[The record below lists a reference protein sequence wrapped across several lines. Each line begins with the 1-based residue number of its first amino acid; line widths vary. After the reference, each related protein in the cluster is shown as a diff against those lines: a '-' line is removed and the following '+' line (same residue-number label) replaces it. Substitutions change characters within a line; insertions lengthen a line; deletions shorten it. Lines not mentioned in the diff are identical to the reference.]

1 MESQAKKRHRR
12 TKAELL
18 RDPEYCKKHGIKLQK
33 AATMQAKKPEKTATT
48 TRKKVEKV
56 ASQEPKKRHR
66 GTKAE
71 LLQDP
76 EYCKKHGIP
85 TTMEAANSGIEKS
98 AEKKTRR
105 KGKETVKDVEL
116 RYLPRIYQAWEKVQG
131 LMNDLDSEL
140 NLKKLPN
147 ELVHFDFACSAM
159 EQAFERLEREIKDR
173 KDATE

>member
-18 RDPEYCKKHGIKLQK
+18 QDPEYCKKHGIKLQK

-66 GTKAE
+66 RTKAE

-85 TTMEAANSGIEKS
+85 TTMEAANNGIEK
-98 AEKKTRR
+98 AVKRNPRK
-105 KGKETVKDVEL
+105 KGKETTEDIEL
-116 RYLPRIYQAWEKVQG
+116 RYLPKMYDAWQKVQS
-131 LMNDLDSEL
+131 LANDLEREL
-140 NLKKLPN
+140 DLRVQPA
-147 ELVHFDFACSAM
+147 ELMRFDFACSSM
-159 EQAFERLEREIKDR
+159 EDAFDKLEQEINK
-173 KDATE
+173 KKEVQ